1 MMEEKCEANPIVD
14 RVLEH
19 AARSRQL
26 IQRIAGQERWGGG
39 GLSVVNGDFWK
50 TRVNLS
56 TCGGTDLPP
65 KRVKNKSI

>member
-19 AARSRQL
+19 AARSMQL

-39 GLSVVNGDFWK
+39 GYPLSMGISGR
-50 TRVNLS
+50 RVNLS
-56 TCGGTDLPP
+56 TCGGTGLPP